1 MSYGIESRIPFLD
14 HHFAKYCFNLDNK
27 FKIKNFETRYLFKN
41 CVKNLLKIKFHLKR
55 PSFPLQILK
64 HNG

>member
-27 FKIKNFETRYLFKN
+27 FKIK
-41 CVKNLLKIKFHLKR
+41 
-55 PSFPLQILK
+55 ILK
-64 HNG
+64 QGTI